1 MGLKEI
7 IPNITDEEI
16 VLVNKIENTR
26 ERINE
31 AREYGDD
38 TQSLYDRMRE
48 LKKDLEVA
56 KAKRRATEN

>member
-48 LKKDLEVA
+48 LKEDLEVA
-56 KAKRRATEN
+56 KAKRRAQEN

>member
-48 LKKDLEVA
+48 LKEDLEVA
-56 KAKRRATEN
+56 KAKRRAKEN

>member
-48 LKKDLEVA
+48 LKEDLEVA